1 MAQKKNAS
9 EEILNGV
16 LWKNILIFALP
27 LAMTNIVQQLF
38 NSVDVAVVGQF
49 CGSEALAA
57 VGSTGCV
64 VNLCITIFSGLAIG
78 ANVVLS
84 RMIGENRKGE
94 LKRAITTAMF
104 FSLLAGIIFLTIGE
118 IGARPLLEIMGTP
131 ENILEQAVLY
141 LRIYIAGSIFRM
153 VYNFEAAIFRAGG
166 DTKKPMYCLLGAGI
180 LNVFLN
186 LFFVLAFH
194 MGVVGVAIATVISDA
209 VSAGLLFFLLT
220 KEKSE
225 IRLHIESIE
234 MEMDVVAQ
242 ILGNGVPAA
251 LQGMLFNIANIIIQ
265 SGINALGADTVAAT
279 TVALNFEVFAY
290 YMIMGF
296 ANASMT
302 YNSQNYGAGNLKRC
316 VQATRW
322 CLFLGMICTYIL
334 CGAFVVFRYFFCD
347 LYTSDPTVIQL
358 AAYRIFVL
366 QLLEGINLLTEVFAA
381 TLRALGKPMLPTILA
396 VIFTCLIR
404 VGWILF
410 IFPLHHTFSTLVLV
424 YPVTWSATAISMII
438 AYLWVKRSLFNLSQS
453 SN

>member
-1 MAQKKNAS
+1 MSQKKTAS

-64 VNLCITIFSGLAIG
+64 VNLYITIFSGLAVG

-84 RMIGENRKGE
+84 RMIGENRKEE
-94 LKRAITTAMF
+94 LRAAIITAML
-104 FSLLAGIIFLTIGE
+104 FSVLAGIFFLVIGE
-118 IGARPLLEIMGTP
+118 FGTRPLLELMGTP
-131 ENILEQAVLY
+131 ENILDQAVLY
-141 LRIYIAGSIFRM
+141 LRIYVAGSIFRM

-166 DTKKPMYCLLGAGI
+166 DTKKPMYCLIGAGI

-186 LFFVLAFH
+186 LFFVLVLH
-194 MGVVGVAIATVISDA
+194 MNVAGVAIATVISDA
-209 VSAGLLFFLLT
+209 VSAGLLFFLLIR
-220 KEKSE
+220 EKSE
-225 IRLHIESIE
+225 IRLHLQGG
-234 MEMDVVAQ
+234 MEMNVVSQ

-265 SGINALGADTVAAT
+265 SGINTLGAETVAAT

-302 YNSQNYGAGNLKRC
+302 FNSQNYGAGNLKRC
-316 VQATRW
+316 EQATRW
-322 CLFLGMICTYIL
+322 SLGLGMICTYIL
-334 CGAFVVFRYFFCD
+334 CGVFVIFRYFFCE
-347 LYTSDPTVIQL
+347 LYTSDPEVMQL
-358 AAYRIFVL
+358 AAYRIFIL

-381 TLRALGKPMLPTILA
+381 TLRALGKPMLPTLLA

-410 IFPLHHTFSTLVLV
+410 VFPQHQTFSTLVLV
-424 YPVTWSATAISMII
+424 YPVTWTATAVSMVI
-438 AYLWVKRSLFNLSQS
+438 AYLCVKKSLFYISQS